1 MASFDSVNV
10 RCSFFVNDK
19 AGSICYKI
27 ICEGITD
34 RSTISWLFQDKEDY
48 KIQMKTFCCDRY
60 TNCELY
66 RVLIEK
72 EEYEDDSKA

>member
-27 ICEGITD
+27 ICEGITE
-34 RSTISWLFQDKEDY
+34 SFYHFLAFSGQGGL
-48 KIQMKTFCCDRY
+48 
-60 TNCELY
+60 
-66 RVLIEK
+66 
-72 EEYEDDSKA
+72 